1 MLFRGRF
8 LILLFNLRELPKEN
22 REMEY
27 SDDNITRTE
36 KYKIA
41 GIIGVAVFV
50 VSMIIWSS
58 FETQIQQSLNW
69 FIENA
74 KIVIAK
80 IYDALVMR

>member
-1 MLFRGRF
+1 
-8 LILLFNLRELPKEN
+8 
-22 REMEY
+22 MEY

-74 KIVIAK
+74 KIVITK

>member
-1 MLFRGRF
+1 
-8 LILLFNLRELPKEN
+8 
-22 REMEY
+22 MEY
-27 SDDNITRTE
+27 SHDNITRTE

-74 KIVIAK
+74 KIVITRV
-80 IYDALVMR
+80 YDALVMR

>member
-1 MLFRGRF
+1 
-8 LILLFNLRELPKEN
+8 
-22 REMEY
+22 MEY
-27 SDDNITRTE
+27 SDDNITRSE

-74 KIVIAK
+74 KIVTIK

>member
-1 MLFRGRF
+1 
-8 LILLFNLRELPKEN
+8 
-22 REMEY
+22 MEY

-74 KIVIAK
+74 KIVITK
-80 IYDALVMR
+80 IYDTLVMR

>member
-1 MLFRGRF
+1 
-8 LILLFNLRELPKEN
+8 
-22 REMEY
+22 MEY

-74 KIVIAK
+74 KIVVIK

>member
-1 MLFRGRF
+1 
-8 LILLFNLRELPKEN
+8 
-22 REMEY
+22 MEY
-27 SDDNITRTE
+27 SDDNISRTE

-69 FIENA
+69 FFENA
-74 KIVIAK
+74 KIVITK
-80 IYDALVMR
+80 VYDALVMR

>member
-1 MLFRGRF
+1 
-8 LILLFNLRELPKEN
+8 
-22 REMEY
+22 MEY
-27 SDDNITRTE
+27 SDDNITRNE

-69 FIENA
+69 FIESA
-74 KIVIAK
+74 KIVITK
-80 IYDALVMR
+80 IYDVLVMR

>member
-1 MLFRGRF
+1 
-8 LILLFNLRELPKEN
+8 
-22 REMEY
+22 MEY

-69 FIENA
+69 FIESA
-74 KIVIAK
+74 KIVIIK

>member
-1 MLFRGRF
+1 
-8 LILLFNLRELPKEN
+8 
-22 REMEY
+22 MEY

-69 FIENA
+69 FIANA
-74 KIVIAK
+74 KIVIAR

>member
-1 MLFRGRF
+1 
-8 LILLFNLRELPKEN
+8 
-22 REMEY
+22 MEY

-74 KIVIAK
+74 KVVITK
-80 IYDALVMR
+80 IYDALMMR

>member
-1 MLFRGRF
+1 MFS
-8 LILLFNLRELPKEN
+8 LRELPKEN

>member
-1 MLFRGRF
+1 
-8 LILLFNLRELPKEN
+8 
-22 REMEY
+22 MEY

-74 KIVIAK
+74 KIVITK
-80 IYDALVMR
+80 VYDALAMR

>member
-1 MLFRGRF
+1 
-8 LILLFNLRELPKEN
+8 
-22 REMEY
+22 MEY
-27 SDDNITRTE
+27 SDDNISRTE

-74 KIVIAK
+74 KIIITKV
-80 IYDALVMR
+80 YDALVMR

>member
-1 MLFRGRF
+1 M
-8 LILLFNLRELPKEN
+8 EN

-80 IYDALVMR
+80 FYEALVMR

>member
-1 MLFRGRF
+1 
-8 LILLFNLRELPKEN
+8 
-22 REMEY
+22 MEY

-69 FIENA
+69 FIESA
-74 KIVIAK
+74 KIVITR
-80 IYDALVMR
+80 IYDVLVMR

>member
-1 MLFRGRF
+1 
-8 LILLFNLRELPKEN
+8 
-22 REMEY
+22 MEY
-27 SDDNITRTE
+27 SDDNITRNE

-69 FIENA
+69 LIESA
-74 KIVIAK
+74 RIVITK
-80 IYDALVMR
+80 IYDVLVMR

>member
-1 MLFRGRF
+1 
-8 LILLFNLRELPKEN
+8 
-22 REMEY
+22 MEY
-27 SDDNITRTE
+27 SEDNITRNE
-36 KYKIA
+36 KFKIA

-69 FIENA
+69 LIESA

>member
-1 MLFRGRF
+1 
-8 LILLFNLRELPKEN
+8 
-22 REMEY
+22 MEY

-74 KIVIAK
+74 KIVIIK

>member
-1 MLFRGRF
+1 
-8 LILLFNLRELPKEN
+8 LFNPKELPKEN

-27 SDDNITRTE
+27 TDDNITRTE

-58 FETQIQQSLNW
+58 FEMQIQQSLNW

-74 KIVIAK
+74 KMVITK